1 MLGLVVR
8 SQWFSMGFPSR
19 VSLSSPDYGF
29 LETGFLFIALA
40 IVSS

>member
-1 MLGLVVR
+1 MLGLVAPC
-8 SQWFSMGFPSR
+8 FKAR